1 MRKQTNLE
9 MKEKKKKEKKESK
22 AFYTFN
28 LNEKPSTQNAS
39 CCCSSTTPPA
49 TAGAGDLV
57 QSVLEVTMTH
67 SDNSTCYKSVGSLY
81 FYLPPPRIWV
91 SSESPLPVP
100 MMDNF
105 QGVVSMLM
113 TVPHVLGPSV
123 IEVSAAIGQ

>member
-1 MRKQTNLE
+1 
-9 MKEKKKKEKKESK
+9 MKEEKSK
-22 AFYTFN
+22 VKHTFN
-28 LNEKPSTQNAS
+28 LNEKPSTQNTS
-39 CCCSSTTPPA
+39 CRCSSITLPA

-67 SDNSTCYKSVGSLY
+67 SDNSTCFKSVGSLY

-123 IEVSAAIGQ
+123 IEVSAAIGQC